1 MKLFSAIGE
10 IISIIIA
17 LVTIVERPGEG
28 ETKRD
33 EVIELFLE
41 QAREHIKGLPKW
53 AAGLFVRRSFVGW
66 LVDVVVW
73 VANTTGF
80 FTPSEEPETA

>member
-1 MKLFSAIGE
+1 MRLFHAIGE

-28 ETKRD
+28 EKKRE
-33 EVIELFLE
+33 EVIDLFLE
-41 QAREHIKGLPKW
+41 RAQEHLAGLPKW
-53 AAGLFVRRSFVGW
+53 AAGLFIRRSFIGW
-66 LVDVVVW
+66 LIDVVVW

-80 FTPSEEPETA
+80 FKPSEGPESA

>member
-10 IISIIIA
+10 VIAIIIA

-28 ETKRD
+28 EAKRD
-33 EVIELFLE
+33 EVIDLFLE
-41 QAREHIKGLPKW
+41 RAQEHLAGLPKW
-53 AAGLFVRRSFVGW
+53 AAGLFIRRSFIGW
-66 LVDVVVW
+66 LIDVVVW

-80 FTPSEEPETA
+80 FTPSEEPESA

>member
-1 MKLFSAIGE
+1 MRLFHAIGE

-28 ETKRD
+28 EKKRE
-33 EVIELFLE
+33 EVIDLFLE
-41 QAREHIKGLPKW
+41 RAQEHLTGLPKW
-53 AAGLFVRRSFVGW
+53 AAGLFIRRSFVGW
-66 LVDVVVW
+66 LIDVVVW

-80 FTPSEEPETA
+80 FKPSEEPENA